1 MGGKRPVSAARKGP
15 VGDDVNDPSRPE
27 GKGGQR
33 GSVEMVDSGNM
44 MKVQSGNF
52 TMSGRFPQPDAN
64 NSGGSDDFVNPML
77 GKKSAKNAPTDLL

>member
-15 VGDDVNDPSRPE
+15 VGDDVNDPSRPK

-52 TMSGRFPQPDAN
+52 TMSGRL
-64 NSGGSDDFVNPML
+64 L
-77 GKKSAKNAPTDLL
+77 GKKSAKNVPTDLL